1 MTDREQLAERMA
13 AIDAPWLAWAV
24 HTRDAGLVS
33 ELLEPLSR
41 QELYAL
47 AVALASQ
54 VPRPRTRPDDGE
66 VDEVAVERAAD
77 LSNPSPGPL
86 TRAER
91 AEAIR
96 LMVSRRVPYLQIVRR
111 FQVNHRVIAALCE
124 GEAS

>member
-1 MTDREQLAERMA
+1 MTDLEQLAERMA

-24 HTRDAGLVS
+24 HTRNPAVVS
-33 ELLEPLSR
+33 GILCPLTV

-54 VPRPRTRPDDGE
+54 IPQPRTRPDDGV
-66 VDEVAVERAAD
+66 VDEVVVERAAD
-77 LSNPSPGPL
+77 LAHPLEGPL

-96 LMVSRRVPYLQIVRR
+96 LMVSRRVPFKRIVQR